1 MNAVDRQRCGWNVM
15 TDVRYQRE
23 SLEGIHVIHTQRLR
37 DSERERERERDG
49 ESERERELSQVDQVT
64 VQFCT

>member
-1 MNAVDRQRCGWNVM
+1 M

-37 DSERERERERDG
+37 DSERERERQRDG